1 MWIFKAWAKPVLG
14 IVLGTCVCLVLAA
27 SLFLRKGEAICQSGN
42 AVVTFSYRG
51 VPRTV
56 SEEDQKFLHDLL
68 EQQKQ
73 DEQEADFEADHR
85 GNVVG
90 AKSTSKPVPKGEL
103 IINTSEIRSAQLVVN
118 SRVVKRAELVQ
129 PKYQ

>member
-14 IVLGTCVCLVLAA
+14 IVLGTCVCLVLVA

-42 AVVTFSYRG
+42 SLGTFSYRG

-56 SEEDQKFLHDLL
+56 SAEDQKFLNDLF

-73 DEQEADFEADHR
+73 DEQEADFEADHG
-85 GNVVG
+85 GNVAG
-90 AKSTSKPVPKGEL
+90 AKSSSKPVPKGEL
-103 IINTSEIRSAQLVVN
+103 IINTSEIKRAQLVVN
-118 SRVVKRAELVQ
+118 SRLVKRAELVR